1 MYYRTI
7 PTNLAVND
15 ITTLIVGEEAGASKF
30 IDNKVTF
37 LKTSADKTGGLK
49 NVAQFLALDDNI
61 PAPPVVIVSGD
72 AKPDGK
78 ALQWTGA
85 MLVKGTMKIVEIYR

>member
-7 PTNLAVND
+7 PTNLAVGD

-37 LKTSADKTGGLK
+37 LKTSAGNTGALK
-49 NVAQFLALDDNI
+49 NVAQFIPLDDSI
-61 PAPPVVIVSGD
+61 PARPVVIVSGD
-72 AKPDGK
+72 PKPDGK